1 MNDDS
6 VKCKMCDENV
16 VKKVD
21 MNIHVKN
28 IIKSYKNLSVSVLRR
43 LHVLYMC
50 ILYWLEYFEEI

>member
-1 MNDDS
+1 MNINDLRFIRLLGMEVQMNDES

-28 IIKSYKNLSVSVLRR
+28 IIKSCESLKVSV
-43 LHVLYMC
+43 
-50 ILYWLEYFEEI
+50 F